1 MARYF
6 SLILKSAMR
15 NRRRS
20 ALTIASIA
28 VSFCLL
34 GVLTAMY
41 RALFYGG
48 DTTPAEALRL
58 VTHHKV
64 SLVQDLPVSYE
75 RRIEQIPTVRAVTR
89 LRWFG
94 GVYKDSRDPKNRFGQ
109 FAIEPSALF
118 RVHPEFVIPQE
129 EKLAFERQRTGCIAS
144 KALAAKLG
152 WKLGQ
157 RITVVNDVMPATLE
171 LTLVGIF
178 SDQDQNNQTNVLY
191 FNWDYLSE
199 SLPAGSEERDM
210 IQQYHIQVDSKEDV
224 ARTAHSIDALFNNSP
239 YPTKTEEEHAFQLS
253 FVFFL
258 GNLKLFLAA
267 ICAAVT
273 FTILLVSANTLSMS
287 VRERIREVGVLKTLG
302 FTRSAILSMILTEAG
317 LMSLL
322 GGIVGC
328 IVAAVLCTMVR
339 QTPAFAQFLRSLSL
353 TPEIAALNL
362 AAALLIGIAS
372 ALVAAINASR
382 TSIVDAL
389 RSTA

>member
-1 MARYF
+1 
-6 SLILKSAMR
+6 MR

-41 RALFYGG
+41 RALFYSG

-94 GVYKDSRDPKNRFGQ
+94 GVYKDSRDPKNHFAQ
-109 FAIEPSALF
+109 FAIEPSALL
-118 RVHPEFVIPQE
+118 RVHPEFILPQE

-224 ARTAHSIDALFNNSP
+224 ARTAHAIDALFNNSP

-322 GGIVGC
+322 GGIIGC
-328 IVAAVLCTMVR
+328 AVAAVLCTMVR
-339 QTPAFAQFLRSLSL
+339 QTPAFAQFLNALSL
-353 TPEIAALNL
+353 TPAIASLNL

-372 ALVAAINASR
+372 ALVAAIDASR

>member
-1 MARYF
+1 MVRYF
-6 SLILKSAMR
+6 SLILKSALR

-28 VSFCLL
+28 ISFCLL

-48 DTTPAEALRL
+48 DAPPAQALRL

-75 RRIEQIPTVRAVTR
+75 RKIEEIPTVRAVTR

-94 GVYKDSRDPKNRFGQ
+94 GSYKGSRDPKDRFAQ
-109 FAIEPSALF
+109 FAIEPSSF
-118 RVHPEFVIPQE
+118 FEVHPEFAMPE
-129 EKLAFERQRTGCIAS
+129 EQKLAFQRQRTACIAS
-144 KALAAKLG
+144 QALAAKLG

-157 RITVVNDVMPATLE
+157 RITIVNDVMPATLD

-178 SDQDQNNQTNVLY
+178 SDRDQNQQTNVLY

-199 SLPAGSEERDM
+199 SLPAGSEQRDM
-210 IQQYHIQVDSKEDV
+210 IQQYHIQVDSKEHV
-224 ARTAHSIDALFNNSP
+224 ASTARAIDALFNNSP

-267 ICAAVT
+267 ICAVVT

-302 FTRSAILSMILTEAG
+302 FTRSTILG
-317 LMSLL
+317 
-322 GGIVGC
+322 
-328 IVAAVLCTMVR
+328 
-339 QTPAFAQFLRSLSL
+339 
-353 TPEIAALNL
+353 
-362 AAALLIGIAS
+362 
-372 ALVAAINASR
+372 
-382 TSIVDAL
+382 
-389 RSTA
+389 